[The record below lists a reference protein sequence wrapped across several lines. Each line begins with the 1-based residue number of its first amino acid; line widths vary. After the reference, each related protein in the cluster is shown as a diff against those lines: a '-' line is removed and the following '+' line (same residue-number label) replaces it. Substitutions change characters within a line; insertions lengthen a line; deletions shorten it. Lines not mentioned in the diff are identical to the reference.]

1 MFGGGTQRLAR
12 QLIEPHSA
20 GVEFHHELLAHLG
33 APETPDVIGD
43 AGDGVLP
50 RLGAEEIA
58 NIVRHIYQMLCA
70 AHGLPPSPEHAPLRT
85 RLPPR
90 DSEAYPVASA
100 ATTLRTLCR
109 EALVRLAIG
118 RAPQHPSQ
126 ALAEER

>member
-1 MFGGGTQRLAR
+1 VFAEGTQRLAR

-20 GVEFHHELLAHLG
+20 RVEFHHELLAHLG

-50 RLGAEEIA
+50 RLGAAAIT

-70 AHGLPPSPEHAPLRT
+70 AHCLPPSPEHPPLRP

-90 DSEAYPVASA
+90 ASQAYP
-100 ATTLRTLCR
+100 L
-109 EALVRLAIG
+109 
-118 RAPQHPSQ
+118 PS
-126 ALAEER
+126 